1 MVEVNFLK
9 KSFYM
14 SLKSNY
20 LFVISLFS
28 FIIISAQVPNGYY
41 DSAKNLSDENLK
53 FALNQIIDNH
63 REFSYT
69 SSDTDVWDI
78 LKEADKDPNNSDNVI
93 LIYSGIS
100 VNAAQE
106 YNSGNGWTREH
117 IWAKSRGD
125 FGTATGIGT
134 DVHALRPLDNT
145 TNSIRNNRSFNN
157 CNTCEEVTDKWVNIT
172 GSKKDANDWSFEPR
186 DEVKGDVARMIFYM
200 AVRYEGLD
208 SFPDLELTEEML
220 PQSDKEPLHGV
231 LSTLLDWHRN
241 DPVDAWEENRN
252 DIIYNSYQ
260 GNRNPFLDFPELAEH
275 LWGTEMGVNWTGEAL
290 GIENFNEVS
299 LSIYPNPASNI
310 ISIKGVELGSKVEI
324 YDTIGRKVLSSQIDV
339 NNNNNTIHVS
349 ELKGIYVVNVISQ
362 EKRTTKIIVIK

>member
-1 MVEVNFLK
+1 MILK
-9 KSFYM
+9 
-14 SLKSNY
+14 LNY
-20 LFVISLFS
+20 LSIISLF
-28 FIIISAQVPNGYY
+28 FFTATSAQVPNGYY

-53 FALNQIIDNH
+53 SALNQIIDNH
-63 REFSYT
+63 SEYTYT
-69 SSDTDVWDI
+69 SSSIDVWDI
-78 LKEADKDPNNSDNVI
+78 LKETDRDPNNAENVI

-106 YNSGNGWTREH
+106 YNSANGWTREH

-125 FGTATGIGT
+125 FGISTGVGT

-157 CNTCEEVTDKWVNIT
+157 CNTCLDVTDKWGNIT
-172 GSKKDANDWSFEPR
+172 GSKKDAIDWSFEPR
-186 DEVKGDVARMIFYM
+186 DAVKGDVARMMFYM
-200 AVRYEGLD
+200 VVRYEGLD
-208 SFPDLELTEEML
+208 RYPNLELTEAML
-220 PQSDKEPLHGV
+220 PQSNKEPIHGV

-275 LWGTEMGVNWTGEAL
+275 LWGTEMGLNWTAEPL

-299 LSIYPNPASNI
+299 FSIYPNPASN
-310 ISIKGVELGSKVEI
+310 SIHFKGVVLDTKVEI
-324 YDTIGRKVLSSQIDV
+324 YDAIGRKVLASQINV
-339 NNNNNTIHVS
+339 NKNTIDVS
-349 ELKGIYVVNVISQ
+349 GLKGIYVVTIFSQ
-362 EKRTTKIIVIK
+362 EKNTTKILVIK

>member
-1 MVEVNFLK
+1 MT
-9 KSFYM
+9 
-14 SLKSNY
+14 LKSNY
-20 LFVISLFS
+20 LSVISLF
-28 FIIISAQVPNGYY
+28 FFTAISAQVPNGYY

-53 FALNQIIDNH
+53 SALNQIIDNH
-63 REFSYT
+63 TEYTYT
-69 SSDTDVWDI
+69 SSSIDVWDI
-78 LKEADKDPNNSDNVI
+78 LKETDRDPNNAENVI

-106 YNSGNGWTREH
+106 YNSANGWTREH

-125 FGTATGIGT
+125 FGTAIGVGT

-157 CNTCEEVTDKWVNIT
+157 CNTCEAVTDKWGNTT

-186 DEVKGDVARMIFYM
+186 DAVKGDVARMMFYM

-208 SFPDLELTEEML
+208 SYPNLELTEAML
-220 PQSDKEPLHGV
+220 PQSNKEPIHGV

-275 LWGTEMGVNWTGEAL
+275 LWGTEMGLNWTGEPL
-290 GIENFNEVS
+290 DTENFNEVS
-299 LSIYPNPASNI
+299 FSIYPNPASNSI
-310 ISIKGVELGSKVEI
+310 TIKGVSLDTQVEI
-324 YDTIGRKVLSSQIDV
+324 YDAIGRKVQSSQINV
-339 NNNNNTIHVS
+339 NKNTINVS
-349 ELKGIYVVNVISQ
+349 ELKGIYVVNILSQ
-362 EKRTTKIIVIK
+362 EKRITKVLVIK